1 MLFVRQNIQKVERW
15 VKVYYVN
22 FYETGKEGTVGLT
35 MQEREYRAFCQDHGL
50 NDEDLQAALD
60 SVKQF
65 EAFLKEKKKS
75 LDEMTIIDVK
85 EYISDLTVQGKNT
98 WDRLRSLARYS
109 KMIGN
114 NEVYIYFTSIL
125 GGRTILPS
133 ISSRL
138 RKLAVE
144 DVTQEIFR
152 DIKTPPLGAPPE
164 EFPKVVKTLV
174 ERLQSELDPE
184 LCNNVLAGNHHHIPV
199 ENFERHRLWLKEE
212 GSIDGYLKRAHDE
225 AVKEL
230 EKYSCQGRRL
240 DLHDQDTVR
249 P

>member
-98 WDRLRSLARYS
+98 WEYLAEEQFCPLS
-109 KMIGN
+109 H
-114 NEVYIYFTSIL
+114 
-125 GGRTILPS
+125 
-133 ISSRL
+133 
-138 RKLAVE
+138 
-144 DVTQEIFR
+144 R
-152 DIKTPPLGAPPE
+152 D
-164 EFPKVVKTLV
+164 
-174 ERLQSELDPE
+174 SENL
-184 LCNNVLAGNHHHIPV
+184 
-199 ENFERHRLWLKEE
+199 
-212 GSIDGYLKRAHDE
+212 
-225 AVKEL
+225 L
-230 EKYSCQGRRL
+230 EKMLPKKYSEI
-240 DLHDQDTVR
+240 
-249 P
+249 